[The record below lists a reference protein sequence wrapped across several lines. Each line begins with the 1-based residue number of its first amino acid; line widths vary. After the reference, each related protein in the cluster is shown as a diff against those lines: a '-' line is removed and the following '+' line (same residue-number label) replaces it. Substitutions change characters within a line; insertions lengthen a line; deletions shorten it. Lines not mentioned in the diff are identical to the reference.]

1 MKFFRSFRFRLA
13 LWSALISGFV
23 VLVFGLGTFY
33 LLYVEFLDAV
43 DDEMERFGGDLIEEI
58 DEEGHPKRQE
68 MVKLL
73 DVFDDRRSLQLI
85 MVITPQGETLFRSAR
100 WKRYVFEISRKDSDT
115 YRTIRYSGDYWRL
128 AIVND
133 DDWTT
138 IIATRL
144 DEMIE
149 AAKNILWAFAWA
161 LPIAFAVA
169 ALGGLL
175 LAQKAV
181 APVNVI
187 TRIAE
192 KINAGGLH
200 KRIPDA
206 NAEDELGRLTSV
218 LNAMFER
225 LEASFEQMARFSA
238 DASHELNTPLAVM
251 QGELEHTLQSDDLKA
266 CDEKILANLL
276 EEVQRLK
283 TITRSLLLFSR
294 SDAGKLCLEKN
305 EIDLGAE
312 LAGLLEDVKLDP
324 QADTLSFVGKF
335 KSGYSVFGD
344 GILIRQALYN
354 LLSNAVRYNQPN
366 GKVIIGLQKENTDVM
381 CRIANTGPGIAPRNQ
396 GKIFQRFFREDSSR
410 SRQQDGFGLGLSLA
424 LEIVNAHGGTLQLEK
439 SDFDE
444 TVFCL
449 RLPGAESRP
458 S

>member
-13 LWSALISGFV
+13 LWSALISGIV

-33 LLYVEFLDAV
+33 LLYVEFLDTV
-43 DDEMERFGGDLIEEI
+43 DAEMERFGEDLIEEI
-58 DEEGHPKRQE
+58 DHESHPKRQE

-85 MVITPQGETLFRSAR
+85 MVITPQGETLFRSSR
-100 WKRYVFEISRKDSDT
+100 WSRYVFDISRRGSDT
-115 YRTIRYSGDYWRL
+115 FRTIRYQGDYWRL

-133 DDWTT
+133 DKWTT
-138 IIATRL
+138 IVATRL
-144 DEMIE
+144 DELID
-149 AAKNILWAFAWA
+149 AAENVLDAFAWA
-161 LPIAFAVA
+161 LPIALIA
-169 ALGGLL
+169 AAMGGLL

-181 APVNVI
+181 GPIKII
-187 TRIAE
+187 TGIAE
-192 KINAGGLH
+192 KINGSGLN
-200 KRIPDA
+200 KRIPKLKRD
-206 NAEDELGRLTSV
+206 DELGRLTSV
-218 LNAMFER
+218 LNDMFER

-251 QGELEHTLQSDDLKA
+251 QGELEHALQSDDLKGG
-266 CDEKILANLL
+266 DEKILANLQ

-294 SDAGKLCLEKN
+294 SDAGKLRLDKN
-305 EIDLGAE
+305 EIDLGVE

-324 QADTLSFVGKF
+324 QAETLSFIEKF
-335 KSGYSVFGD
+335 KSGFSVFGD
-344 GILIRQALYN
+344 GTLIRQALYN
-354 LLSNAVRYNQPN
+354 LLSNAVRYNQPE
-366 GKVIIGLQKENTDVM
+366 GKVVISLEKEKSDVV
-381 CRIANTGPGIAPRNQ
+381 CRIANTGPGIASRNQ

-410 SRQQDGFGLGLSLA
+410 SRQHDGFGLGLSLA

-449 RLPGAESRP
+449 RLPSA
-458 S
+458 